1 MADLSPGMA
10 GGRVAWAGSA
20 MPYAAA
26 GSAPSAECQPFIHGD
41 LACVDSDLG
50 GLAGEEAEPEH
61 TPA

>member
-1 MADLSPGMA
+1 MA